1 MLRKKVE
8 TPSKT
13 TVESVPHLKGDDND
27 RETVIMFVDIMGAS
41 EVSNHMIPRD
51 YTKFVNSFQ
60 KLFTD
65 VCKEY
70 IETWYPTKDE
80 QHQIQYSA
88 RGDEGLLM
96 IYRMETQDDP
106 AVDID
111 VAINIALQLKRQWLC
126 SKVNESR
133 IQSGLLPVDLAI
145 GIHVGRTYIDE
156 TEGKNASKG
165 NPGGLKLEGY
175 AINLAKRV
183 ESHSRQGK
191 FSHILLSE
199 AAYGQLINLA
209 EERTYFFD
217 EPQVVTPKGI
227 SRDIRVHEVKH
238 HFLPSDWKEESKKS
252 RRTKTLLN
260 PDSVNINLVKDAL
273 ALNPTNLWLAE
284 EYIRS
289 SMLQNYYKLSL
300 TDRKSL
306 PALEEAFREAKNKA
320 DRLGQ
325 ANLRDAGILCIQG
338 LIEGE
343 CGKYDRERELY
354 QEASQYPEQLAEAY
368 WYYGQSISWQIWDE
382 CGEDPDVPLHE
393 LEPKELRDLVQ
404 DAMASL
410 KRATVRRPQAAWM
423 LYDYG
428 CEIIR
433 WASTEEALILGIQQI
448 QLAAYRLPDVK
459 ERISTEPYLK
469 KVRSDERIKQLLST

>member
-1 MLRKKVE
+1 MVRKKVE
-8 TPSKT
+8 TLNKT
-13 TVESVPHLKGDDND
+13 REESVPNPKVDDND

-60 KLFTD
+60 NLFTV
-65 VCKEY
+65 VCKAY
-70 IETWYPTKDE
+70 IETYYPTKDE

-96 IYRMETQDDP
+96 IYRRETQDNP
-106 AVDID
+106 AIDID

-126 SKVNESR
+126 SQANESR

-156 TEGKNASKG
+156 TEGKNVSDT

-183 ESHSRQGK
+183 ESHARQGK

-199 AAYGQLINLA
+199 AAYGQLFNLA

-217 EPQVVTPKGI
+217 DPQVVTPKGI
-227 SRDIRVHEVKH
+227 SREIRVHEVKH
-238 HFLPSDWKEESKKS
+238 HFLPSDWKEESREF
-252 RRTKTLLN
+252 RRTETLDN
-260 PDSVNINLVKDAL
+260 PDSVNIDLVKKAL
-273 ALNPTNLWLAE
+273 SLNPTNLWLAE

-289 SMLQNYYKLSL
+289 SMLHNYYKLSPA
-300 TDRKSL
+300 DRKSL
-306 PALEEAFREAKNKA
+306 PALKEAFREAKDKA

-325 ANLRDAGILCIQG
+325 ANFRDAGILCIQG
-338 LIEGE
+338 SIEGE
-343 CGKYDRERELY
+343 CGEYHREQELY
-354 QEASQYPEQLAEAY
+354 QEAIQYPEQLAEAF
-368 WYYGQSISWQIWDE
+368 WYYGQSLSWQIWDE
-382 CGEDPDVPLHE
+382 CGEDLDVPFDE
-393 LEPKELRDLVQ
+393 LGPKELKDLVQ
-404 DAMASL
+404 EAKAYL

-428 CEIIR
+428 CEVTR
-433 WASTEEALILGIQQI
+433 WASTEEDLTLGIQQI

-459 ERISTEPYLK
+459 ERMLTEPYLK
-469 KVRSDERIKQLLST
+469 KVLTDERIRQLLSK